1 VTTETPRRGGPGRPR
16 DPHADTAILRAAVD
30 LLVERGIDQTS
41 MESIAKRAG
50 VAKVTVYKRWKA
62 KEELLADAIEK
73 VRDDIPGLG
82 EVPVPGELPD
92 LVEALLPQWGAVLA
106 DPRYRALSARLL
118 GAGPSHPALLE
129 AYWQHH
135 VLPRRR
141 HAHALLSRAQAA
153 GVLDPTTDI
162 DVLLDMMAGAVIHRL
177 LLEPGR
183 LQPEEITGYL
193 RRLLHQAGLVP
204 PAA

>member
-1 VTTETPRRGGPGRPR
+1 
-16 DPHADTAILRAAVD
+16 
-30 LLVERGIDQTS
+30 
-41 MESIAKRAG
+41 
-50 VAKVTVYKRWKA
+50 
-62 KEELLADAIEK
+62 
-73 VRDDIPGLG
+73 
-82 EVPVPGELPD
+82 D

-129 AYWQHH
+129 AYWRHH

-141 HAHALLSRAQAA
+141 HAHALLGRAQAA
-153 GVLDPTTDI
+153 GVLDPATDI

-193 RRLLHQAGLVP
+193 RRLLRQAGLVP